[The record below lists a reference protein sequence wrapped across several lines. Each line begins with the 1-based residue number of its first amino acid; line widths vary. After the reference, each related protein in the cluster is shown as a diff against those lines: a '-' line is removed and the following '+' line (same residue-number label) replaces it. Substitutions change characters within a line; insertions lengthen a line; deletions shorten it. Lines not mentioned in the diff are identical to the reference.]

1 MGDAE
6 LVVGEKPIE
15 EKPIEEPVEEKP
27 IEVRPVELTQLTVSV
42 NEPLWKEMK
51 PEPKSEYA
59 VTLVDG
65 ALTEKNSVKEQL
77 NALIREEELAY
88 WALQREYE
96 QKRRELERKYAEL
109 KEKVVSNG

>member
-6 LVVGEKPIE
+6 LVSIGEKPIE
-15 EKPIEEPVEEKP
+15 EKPIDEP

-65 ALTEKNSVKEQL
+65 ALIEKDSMKEKL

-88 WALQREYE
+88 WALQHEYE
-96 QKRRELERKYAEL
+96 QKRRELELKYAKL
-109 KEKVVSNG
+109 KSEVTNG